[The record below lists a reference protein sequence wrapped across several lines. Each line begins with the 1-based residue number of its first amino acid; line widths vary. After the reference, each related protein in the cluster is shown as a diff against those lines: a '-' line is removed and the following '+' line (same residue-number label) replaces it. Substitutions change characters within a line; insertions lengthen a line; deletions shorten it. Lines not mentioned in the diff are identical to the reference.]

1 MANEDG
7 LIALGRAIQHQPA
20 RSTYR
25 RARRRRPRWLLWT
38 GVGFGTTV
46 ILVVA
51 ALVAFY
57 LYFGTLV
64 PHIKVNHLQS
74 GNNNILL
81 VGSTDR
87 CSLKQQNAA
96 YGYCDLGVTGINSDI
111 VMIAHLGS
119 NGKVS
124 LLSIPR
130 DLFVPNARTGDNA
143 NKIDAALYD
152 GPSQLAAAVEEDFG
166 IPINHYIELNFD
178 TFANVVDA
186 VGGINMYF
194 PRRIFD
200 AYSGLNIERPGCY
213 HLDGVHALQVVRA
226 RHLQIQYSAAD
237 GTNPRNWP
245 QEPLSDLARI
255 RRTHEFM
262 RVVAAKL
269 ASQGIGNP
277 ISDLNL
283 ASTILPDLKVDD
295 SFTEHEMLSLAVDY
309 HGTNIAKVPQ
319 LTFPVVLDETGSY
332 TYEGVPGYGDVE
344 FPIQPGG
351 WQTVDQIFGVQ
362 PDQSPWTG
370 RPLPLPKT
378 FHVSVENATGTANQ
392 ASTIATSLD
401 HKGFDVNL
409 TGDRPAVGTP
419 EETYV
424 WYGGT
429 PPPLTGNWKSAPLEA
444 ALRVMTVLEGPVTLG
459 YDPAEVTRGDMVTIQ
474 TGTDISVS
482 TKNWTAPT
490 TTTTTTTT
498 TTLHGAT
505 TTTTTTVV
513 VPTTV
518 VDPPGVKTDPSLSA
532 PSFTAQPLEP
542 WDPRACSPG
551 MTVTVDRSKS

>member
-1 MANEDG
+1 M
-7 LIALGRAIQHQPA
+7 
-20 RSTYR
+20 
-25 RARRRRPRWLLWT
+25 
-38 GVGFGTTV
+38 
-46 ILVVA
+46 A
-51 ALVAFY
+51 ALVAAY
-57 LYFGTLV
+57 LYFGGLAHHVTV
-64 PHIKVNHLQS
+64 HHLQS

-87 CSLKQQNAA
+87 CSLTVQNSA
-96 YGYCDLGVTGINSDI
+96 YGKCQDGVDGVNSDI

-130 DLFVPNARTGDNA
+130 DLFIPNSRVGDNA
-143 NKIDAALYD
+143 NKIDAALFD
-152 GPSQLAAAVEEDFG
+152 GPSQLAAAIEEDFG
-166 IPINHYIELNFD
+166 IPINHYVELNFD
-178 TFANVVDA
+178 TFANVVDELH
-186 VGGINMYF
+186 GINMYF

-200 AYSGLNIERPGCY
+200 AYSGLNIEKPGCY
-213 HLDGVHALQVVRA
+213 HLDGIHALQVVRA

-237 GTNPRNWP
+237 GTNPRDWP

-262 RVVAAKL
+262 RVVATKL
-269 ASQGIGNP
+269 ASQGISNLG
-277 ISDLNL
+277 SDLSL
-283 ASTILPDLKVDD
+283 ASTILPDLTVDQNF
-295 SFTEHEMLSLAVDY
+295 STLEMAKLASDY
-309 HGTNIAKVPQ
+309 SGTNIAKVPQ

-332 TYEGVPGYGDVE
+332 TYEGIPGYGDVE

-370 RPLPLPKT
+370 RLLPVPTT

-392 ASTIATSLD
+392 ATTIATALD
-401 HKGFDVNL
+401 QKGFVVNQ

-424 WYGGT
+424 WYGGA
-429 PPPLTGNWKSAPLEA
+429 PPPTSGNWKSAPLEA
-444 ALRVMTVLEGPVTLG
+444 ALRVMTVLQGPVTLG
-459 YDPAEVTRGDMVTIQ
+459 YDPAEVTPGDMVTIQ
-474 TGTDISVS
+474 TGSDISVA
-482 TKNWTAPT
+482 TRNWTAPT

-498 TTLHGAT
+498 TTLKGAST
-505 TTTTTTVV
+505 TTTTTIS

-518 VDPPGVKTDPSLSA
+518 YDPPGVKTDNNLSA

-551 MTVTVDRSKS
+551 MPVMVDRSKS